1 MCSVNCVTEHLRA
14 AATSEDAELMSLHV
28 FLCEFGIIL
37 WDGWSIFYG
46 LTPATAEARGVYLV
60 SYVCL
65 IPVNVI
71 SQEVLQGNFFKLGTN
86 VFLDLWMNWLDVGG
100 QRSKVRVTLALAL
113 SRSRDHHILGTP
125 EGNRSIAGS
134 FSGMEQWSMSWTG
147 GLDTGPSCWRRIW
160 TGRWRSQFTNPTLTC
175 GHELWVV
182 TQRTRWWIQ
191 VDEMSV
197 RLMVAGLGL
206 EPQLHWWFWHLIR
219 ISPGRL
225 PLEVLWRPLGR
236 PRILWGDYTSHLAWE
251 CLGITWKTSGIPECH
266 RDLTPDKWK
275 TMDGV
280 QYWPEDRSC
289 SGLCW

>member
-1 MCSVNCVTEHLRA
+1 MN
-14 AATSEDAELMSLHV
+14 ELIR
-28 FLCEFGIIL
+28 C
-37 WDGWSIFYG
+37 GWSKVKGQGHIG
-46 LTPATAEARGVYLV
+46 LSSVTFSGSPYFRNAWRE
-60 SYVCL
+60 
-65 IPVNVI
+65 
-71 SQEVLQGNFFKLGTN
+71 SQYHR
-86 VFLDLWMNWLDVGG
+86 VF
-100 QRSKVRVTLALAL
+100 
-113 SRSRDHHILGTP
+113 
-125 EGNRSIAGS
+125 

-147 GLDTGPSCWRRIW
+147 GLDTGPSWWRRIW

-197 RLMVAGLGL
+197 RLMVAVLGL

-280 QYWPEDRSC
+280 QYWPEERSC